1 MVYLLKWDL
10 PFGKFNKTIPSYDT
24 KYGTAFVPP
33 KVIMNFPYTI
43 ISVDSDDSS
52 FFTTFIYKEVP
63 YPDPHEKIMIC
74 HVSFDYIRLPSHK
87 IQIDFEHE
95 TIK

>member
-1 MVYLLKWDL
+1 MPIDGY
-10 PFGKFNKTIPSYDT
+10 
-24 KYGTAFVPP
+24 
-33 KVIMNFPYTI
+33 
-43 ISVDSDDSS
+43 DSS
-52 FFTTFIYKEVP
+52 LFTAFIYKKVP